1 MESRHIAGEEEAV
14 RGEGSARVQV
24 VRQHARP
31 AHRQAAETTPVG
43 LDDTRLVAGQKLHTT
58 RERPIY
64 QDVCNLTARFGHPV
78 ARIQAKP
85 RLVRASDGGRIER
98 ATAKQDAAIRG
109 KCGAAPL
116 DGEHVLQHLVDHGDM
131 GETDARG
138 VPQNSRRVETRVEA
152 KRRAVRNAAHDLLE
166 APNMVQ
172 GKRHLPHTATP
183 HREHGVGR
191 FSSSREHAPGR
202 RHRLRLARRARRE
215 EDERSFLVVEQ
226 VRFSFRKMGGLEN
239 RIALGAHDDAPA
251 ALEPRH
257 PRKVVRHVVHKRFR
271 PRFVD
276 ATRHANA
283 RAFQI
288 EQARKLLRR
297 CEAIVQHDERERPV
311 PCGQGEKDELR
322 TVRKVDRDAVAAP
335 DPLAPQTTGDCR
347 RREPGLA
354 IGARMLRAVARDEH
368 EEDPVGIQS
377 HQAFERIDHR
387 EFGPLFSSDA
397 ASATWADK
405 GNGKRPDTQGIGS
418 LGFRET

>member
-1 MESRHIAGEEEAV
+1 
-14 RGEGSARVQV
+14 
-24 VRQHARP
+24 
-31 AHRQAAETTPVG
+31 
-43 LDDTRLVAGQKLHTT
+43 
-58 RERPIY
+58 
-64 QDVCNLTARFGHPV
+64 
-78 ARIQAKP
+78 
-85 RLVRASDGGRIER
+85 
-98 ATAKQDAAIRG
+98 
-109 KCGAAPL
+109 
-116 DGEHVLQHLVDHGDM
+116 M
-131 GETDARG
+131 GEADACG
-138 VPQNSRRVETRVEA
+138 VLQNSRRVETRVEA
-152 KRRAVRNAAHDLLE
+152 KRRAVRNAAHNLLE

-172 GKRHLPHTATP
+172 GERHLPHTATP

-191 FSSSREHAPGR
+191 FSGRREHAPGR
-202 RHRLRLARRARRE
+202 RHCLRLARRARRE

-257 PRKVVRHVVHKRFR
+257 PRKVVHKRFR

-297 CEAIVQHDERERPV
+297 CETIVQHDERERPV
-311 PCGQGEKDELR
+311 PRGQGEKDELR

-335 DPLAPQTTGDCR
+335 DPFAPQTTGDCR

-354 IGARMLRAVARDEH
+354 IGTRMLRAVARDER